1 MRNLLHWEAD
11 WEGSVEEDPMEDPY
25 LLMKETAQAVGW
37 FLIKTA
43 VVVGLITYGLHL
55 GGIL

>member
-1 MRNLLHWEAD
+1 
-11 WEGSVEEDPMEDPY
+11 MEDPY